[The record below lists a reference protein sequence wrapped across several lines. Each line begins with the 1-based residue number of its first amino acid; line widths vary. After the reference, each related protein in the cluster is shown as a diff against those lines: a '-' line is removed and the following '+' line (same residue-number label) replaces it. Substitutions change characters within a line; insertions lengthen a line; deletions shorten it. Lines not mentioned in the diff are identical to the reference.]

1 MRRTLLKTPSLGK
14 TIDER
19 ENMIN
24 RGGLVIQTAIDP
36 KTQDL
41 AQKKVSSVVGPKDPL
56 ISTMNMIQP
65 GTGLIIA
72 MAQSRPV
79 MGSDAKKGQ
88 TYWNLAADP
97 AMGGIQGYQ
106 AGSTFKVFTIA
117 AALEKGIPISKK
129 FHAKSPFNFTGRP
142 VPVLS
147 WSGACLGSLGRQ
159 ELGRHSKTI
168 GMMEAAQWS
177 VNTYFIQLELAT
189 GMCRVTKMAERTGVK
204 VGARIGQPPLD
215 IVKWYQNKPSFT
227 LGTVEVSPLSMAEA
241 YATFAAR
248 GIHCDPIIVSKITTR
263 DGKNLAV
270 PDANCRAGD
279 RQGRCRRCQQGAEVG
294 CRQRH
299 RQARQDL

>member
-1 MRRTLLKTPSLGK
+1 
-14 TIDER
+14 
-19 ENMIN
+19 
-24 RGGLVIQTAIDP
+24 
-36 KTQDL
+36 
-41 AQKKVSSVVGPKDPL
+41 
-56 ISTMNMIQP
+56 
-65 GTGLIIA
+65 
-72 MAQSRPV
+72 QSRAV
-79 MGSDAKKGQ
+79 MGNNAKKGQ

-106 AGSTFKVFTIA
+106 AGSTFKVFTLA

-129 FHAKSPFNFTGRP
+129 FHAKSPFNFTGRRYQ
-142 VPVLS
+142 S
-147 WSGACLGSLGRQ
+147 CHGR
-159 ELGRHSKTI
+159 ERIWEHWVVKNSVGHSKTI

-263 DGKNLAV
+263 TGKNLE
-270 PDANCRAGD
+270 PLSANCKRVISTEVADGVNSLLQGVMRNGTGTRARVGD
-279 RQGRCRRCQQGAEVG
+279 GRA
-294 CRQRH
+294 
-299 RQARQDL
+299 QAGKTGTIDSN

>member
-1 MRRTLLKTPSLGK
+1 
-14 TIDER
+14 
-19 ENMIN
+19 
-24 RGGLVIQTAIDP
+24 
-36 KTQDL
+36 
-41 AQKKVSSVVGPKDPL
+41 VVGPEGPGHLDHEHDP
-56 ISTMNMIQP
+56 
-65 GTGLIIA
+65 TGNRLIIA

-79 MGSDAKKGQ
+79 MGSNAKKGQ

-106 AGSTFKVFTIA
+106 AGSTFKVFTLA

-129 FHAKSPFNFTGRP
+129 FHARSPFNFTGRRYQSCP
-142 VPVLS
+142 WTRAHL
-147 WSGACLGSLGRQ
+147 GALGRQ
-159 ELGRHSKTI
+159 NSVGHSKTI

-189 GMCRVTKMAERTGVK
+189 GMCRVTKMAAKTGVK

-248 GIHCDPIIVSKITTR
+248 GIHCESD
-263 DGKNLAV
+263 
-270 PDANCRAGD
+270 
-279 RQGRCRRCQQGAEVG
+279 
-294 CRQRH
+294 H
-299 RQARQDL
+299 RLQDHNPLWKEH